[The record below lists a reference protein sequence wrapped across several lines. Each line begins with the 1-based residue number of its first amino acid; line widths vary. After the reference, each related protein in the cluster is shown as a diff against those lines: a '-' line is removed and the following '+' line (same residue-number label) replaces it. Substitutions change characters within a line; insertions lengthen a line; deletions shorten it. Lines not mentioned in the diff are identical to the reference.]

1 MNFVAGARKFAVAV
15 VTALSVLSVSLTDG
29 MTSQEW
35 IAVVVAFAGAL
46 GVYAVP
52 NGVKNV

>member
-1 MNFVAGARKFAVAV
+1 MDFVAGARKFAVAV
-15 VTALSVLSVSLTDG
+15 VTALSVLSVSLADG
-29 MTSQEW
+29 VTSQEW
-35 IAVVVAFAGAL
+35 IAVVIAFAGAL